1 MKLIIDCM
9 GGDHAPREMLA
20 GAAAAKNEFGG
31 DYILVGPTEAL
42 KACAA
47 DNGIDLSGFE
57 FLNAEGVVTM
67 DDDPL
72 CVMRDKKDSS
82 MAVALRALRDGV
94 GDALVSP
101 GNTGALF
108 AGASLIIRRMK
119 GVHRA
124 AIGAVLPFSSPC
136 LLMDAG
142 ANVTVQPEFLPQFAV
157 MGTAYMK
164 AVFGMESPRVGL
176 LNNGTEASKGTPLQ
190 TEAYGMLSEMPGI
203 RWIGNVESGA
213 LPFGVCDVA
222 VCDGFTGN
230 ICVKAFEGLG
240 KYVLY
245 GLKNVFMTNDDTQ
258 RAAAAL
264 AQPMAAFR
272 KSFDPSEHGGSPILG
287 LNKPVIKAHGSC
299 DAKSFRSAIRQ
310 AIRLCGSGVLDDL
323 RAAMA
328 ASVQPTE
335 AQ

>member
-9 GGDHAPREMLA
+9 GGDNAPREMLK
-20 GAAAAKNEFGG
+20 GAAAAKAEFGG
-31 DYILVGPTEAL
+31 DYILVGPTDAL
-42 KACAA
+42 LACAA
-47 DNGIDLSGFE
+47 ENGIDLSGFE
-57 FLNAEGVVTM
+57 LLNAEDVVTM
-67 DDDPL
+67 NDDPL
-72 CVMRDKKDSS
+72 CVTKDKKESS

-108 AGASLIIRRMK
+108 AGASLVIRRMK

-124 AIGAVLPFSSPC
+124 AIGAILPFGDPC

-164 AVFGMESPRVGL
+164 AVFGMEAPRVGM
-176 LNNGTEASKGTPLQ
+176 LNNGTESCKGTPLQ
-190 TEAYGMLSEMPGI
+190 TTAYGLLAETAGI
-203 RWIGNVESGA
+203 NWIGNVEPGA
-213 LPFGVCDVA
+213 LPFGACDVA

-230 ICVKAFEGLG
+230 ICVKAYEGLG
-240 KYVLY
+240 KYVLN
-245 GLKNVFMTNDDTQ
+245 GLKGVFMTNADTQ
-258 RAAAAL
+258 KAAAVL
-264 AQPMAAFR
+264 AQPLSEFK
-272 KSFDPSEHGGSPILG
+272 KSFDPSELGGSPILG

-299 DAKSFRSAIRQ
+299 DARMFRSAIRQ
-310 AIRLCGSGVLDDL
+310 AVRLCESGALDDL

-328 ASVQPTE
+328 GTQ
-335 AQ
+335 